1 MYYDKIKHGTCINEI
16 NEKCEF
22 IPKKQLGPNPGV
34 RIISTRMLIDWLK
47 GQKINHIVV
56 LNNSKYEEKL

>member
-34 RIISTRMLIDWLK
+34 RIISTRMLID
-47 GQKINHIVV
+47 
-56 LNNSKYEEKL
+56 